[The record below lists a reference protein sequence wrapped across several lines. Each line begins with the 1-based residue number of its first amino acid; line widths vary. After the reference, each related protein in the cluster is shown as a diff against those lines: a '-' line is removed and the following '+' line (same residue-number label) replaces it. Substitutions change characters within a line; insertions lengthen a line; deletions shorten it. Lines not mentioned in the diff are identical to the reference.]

1 MLAKVLL
8 GLSFLSVGYAPAL
21 AQPAF
26 LEGTGVTIDRGK
38 PASPSPRCHNDPNR
52 ASNDC
57 PGQITVVLPP
67 MEPAPDGAGC
77 AGLCSVSRPDL
88 LRRWR
93 DCGTLDAEPATRE
106 IVECEQIGGGRDR
119 SFPNINHCDA
129 RSIQDGISPATNLQ
143 SHIRICASR

>member
-77 AGLCSVSRPDL
+77 A
-88 LRRWR
+88 
-93 DCGTLDAEPATRE
+93 EPGYVLSADRTYCVDGATA
-106 IVECEQIGGGRDR
+106 
-119 SFPNINHCDA
+119 A
-129 RSIQDGISPATNLQ
+129 R
-143 SHIRICASR
+143 